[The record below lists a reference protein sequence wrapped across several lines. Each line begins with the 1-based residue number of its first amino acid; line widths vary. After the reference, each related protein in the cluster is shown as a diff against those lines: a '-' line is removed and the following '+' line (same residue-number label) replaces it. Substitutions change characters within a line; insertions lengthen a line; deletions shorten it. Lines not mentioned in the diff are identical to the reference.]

1 MGPDFAANVTSAIR
15 SMEQTVIPAVDP
27 KNSAAQEQAYLV
39 LYHLRLFLDQHKHLL
54 SFRLQEISDFHALTS
69 LLIEKAHLKGVEL
82 GAAGEKAAIA
92 LSTSAQ
98 YLELRIPRYDDLA
111 AAAQGLR
118 EVADQIVVHLRDQGG
133 SDLLKS
139 LGADELLL
147 AVSGRD
153 EARARAWVKAL
164 GMDPSPDDIPA
175 LADLM
180 RNVQSPGTEA

>member
-27 KNSAAQEQAYLV
+27 NNSAAQEQAYLV

-54 SFRLQEISDFHALTS
+54 SFRLQEIRDFHGLTS
-69 LLIEKAHLKGVEL
+69 LLIENARLKGVKL
-82 GAAGEKAAIA
+82 GAAGEAAAIA
-92 LSTSAQ
+92 LSRGAQ
-98 YLELRIPRYDDLA
+98 YLDLRIPGYDDLA

-118 EVADQIVVHLRDQGG
+118 EAADQLVVHLRDQGG

-139 LGADELLL
+139 VGADELLL
-147 AVSGRD
+147 AASARD

-164 GMDPSPDDIPA
+164 GMDPSPEDIPP
-175 LADLM
+175 LAHLM
-180 RNVQSPGTEA
+180 RQC

>member
-39 LYHLRLFLDQHKHLL
+39 LYHLRLFSDQHKHLL
-54 SFRLQEISDFHALTS
+54 SFRLQEIRDFHALTS
-69 LLIEKAHLKGVEL
+69 VLVERAHAKGVEL
-82 GAAGEKAAIA
+82 GEAGDAAALA
-92 LSTSAQ
+92 LSAGAP

-118 EVADQIVVHLRDQGG
+118 EAADRLVVNLRDRGG

-139 LGADELLL
+139 VGADELLL
-147 AVSGRD
+147 AVSARD

-164 GMDPSPDDIPA
+164 GMDPSPGDIPA

-180 RNVQSPGTEA
+180 KSVESPGNE